1 MPLIKISDN
10 VATDEDEPEIL
21 FNAHQHAREH
31 LTVEMALYLLQPV
44 HRQLRHRLADH
55 ATSSTAARSG
65 SCPTINPDGGEY
77 DIATGSYRSWRK
89 NRQPNSGSSN
99 VGTDLNR
106 NWGYQWGCCGGS
118 SGSTGSRRPTAARR
132 RSPRRRPSGCAT
144 SSTAGVVGGV
154 QQIKANI
161 DFHTYSRAGA
171 LAVRLHHRQHRR
183 RT

>member
-1 MPLIKISDN
+1 MP
-10 VATDEDEPEIL
+10 
-21 FNAHQHAREH
+21 
-31 LTVEMALYLLQPV
+31 TV
-44 HRQLRHRLADH
+44 
-55 ATSSTAARSG
+55 
-65 SCPTINPDGGEY
+65 NPDGSEY

-89 NRQPNSGSSN
+89 NRQPNSGSSY

-118 SGSTGSRRPTAARR
+118 SGTHLVGDLPRPVGVLRAGDR
-132 RSPRRRPSGCAT
+132 SGCAT

-171 LAVRLHHRQHRR
+171 LAVRLHHRQHRAR
-183 RT
+183 A